1 VDNQHRMIPGYRD
14 LSGGEIERMRA
25 IKEMA
30 GPIGTM
36 LQALAA
42 AARADGDRAASR
54 YVDIARSHFEDGFI
68 YAVKAVARPTD
79 DLGALEL

>member
-1 VDNQHRMIPGYRD
+1 MIPGYRD

-42 AARADGDRAASR
+42 AARADGDPAASR
-54 YVDIARSHFEDGFI
+54 YVSLARSHFEDGFI